1 MLGSKYENLLKLKN
15 SGFNVADFEIIK
27 FEDAVK
33 DSDEII
39 KTIQNNKEKSSKE
52 ISTLLRE
59 CLDKNIKKDFE
70 ICLECDK
77 YAVRSSSNI
86 EDGKNDSFAGQFDT
100 YLNVG
105 KENLNQKIIECFK
118 SLYNENVIDYALE
131 KNIDISNLKM
141 NVIVQKM
148 VQSEYS
154 GVVFTANPQGILNES
169 VIVVGEGL
177 GENVVS
183 DKIQTTSYFYNLND
197 KLYYFEGTN
206 DYLDKNKVE
215 ELIEVSQN
223 ITSILGKYLDIEFG
237 IYKDKIY
244 ILQARNI
251 TTINDSKPLI
261 FDNSNIV
268 ESYPGISLPLTVSFV
283 NSIYS
288 GVFKGVSRRILKSEK
303 ELEKISDVFNNMT
316 GSVNGRVY
324 YKISNWYSLISR
336 LPFSKKIIP
345 IWQEMLGVKNKTYNK
360 KDTNISFISR
370 IRVYFNSLY
379 ELIKVPKNMTKLN
392 EKFIEISS
400 EFYKEFNS
408 NLNGKEILNLYE
420 KVEKELLSCWDITLI
435 NDLYTFIY
443 TGLLK
448 NKLKKKYENYEE
460 VSNRYISGITNI
472 ESMKPIKELISLAY
486 KKDEYSQEEYDE
498 KIKEYIQNYGD
509 RNLEELKLE
518 SKTFRTNPELLT
530 QKIQEYREDMDK
542 LAEIYKSI
550 NTETQDINIKVG
562 YVAKKLARKCTLGIK
577 NREISRLNRSR
588 IFGMVRSMTLRWG
601 EIYQEQGI
609 IENQNDIFYLSLEEI
624 KSLIL
629 DKKSMTDVIRK
640 RKDDYRLYECLP
652 AYNRIIF
659 MGKEFNKSHTNVNMN
674 KFYTDAKELRG
685 IPCSN
690 GKVKGKVLV
699 IANVND
705 VKDVKDKILVTK
717 MTDPGWVFLLATAK
731 GIISEKGSLLSH
743 TAIISR
749 ELGIPSIVG
758 VANLLDTVKSGDIIE
773 MDGTTGNITII
784 NK

>member
-154 GVVFTANPQGILNES
+154 GVVFTANPQGVLNES

-244 ILQARNI
+244 ILQA
-251 TTINDSKPLI
+251 
-261 FDNSNIV
+261 
-268 ESYPGISLPLTVSFV
+268 SYWG
-283 NSIYS
+283 
-288 GVFKGVSRRILKSEK
+288 
-303 ELEKISDVFNNMT
+303 
-316 GSVNGRVY
+316 
-324 YKISNWYSLISR
+324 
-336 LPFSKKIIP
+336 IP
-345 IWQEMLGVKNKTYNK
+345 I
-360 KDTNISFISR
+360 
-370 IRVYFNSLY
+370 
-379 ELIKVPKNMTKLN
+379 
-392 EKFIEISS
+392 
-400 EFYKEFNS
+400 
-408 NLNGKEILNLYE
+408 
-420 KVEKELLSCWDITLI
+420 
-435 NDLYTFIY
+435 
-443 TGLLK
+443 
-448 NKLKKKYENYEE
+448 
-460 VSNRYISGITNI
+460 
-472 ESMKPIKELISLAY
+472 
-486 KKDEYSQEEYDE
+486 
-498 KIKEYIQNYGD
+498 
-509 RNLEELKLE
+509 
-518 SKTFRTNPELLT
+518 
-530 QKIQEYREDMDK
+530 
-542 LAEIYKSI
+542 
-550 NTETQDINIKVG
+550 
-562 YVAKKLARKCTLGIK
+562 
-577 NREISRLNRSR
+577 
-588 IFGMVRSMTLRWG
+588 
-601 EIYQEQGI
+601 
-609 IENQNDIFYLSLEEI
+609 
-624 KSLIL
+624 
-629 DKKSMTDVIRK
+629 
-640 RKDDYRLYECLP
+640 
-652 AYNRIIF
+652 
-659 MGKEFNKSHTNVNMN
+659 
-674 KFYTDAKELRG
+674 
-685 IPCSN
+685 
-690 GKVKGKVLV
+690 
-699 IANVND
+699 
-705 VKDVKDKILVTK
+705 
-717 MTDPGWVFLLATAK
+717 
-731 GIISEKGSLLSH
+731 
-743 TAIISR
+743 
-749 ELGIPSIVG
+749 
-758 VANLLDTVKSGDIIE
+758 
-773 MDGTTGNITII
+773 
-784 NK
+784 